1 MLVLTHGMAAAAMVV
16 ALASTSVAQ
25 TRVPVWIDTDPA
37 LGEPERD
44 VDDGLALVHGR
55 GAEAVSPGLGVFFVS
70 FAPCALLL
78 DGAG

>member
-44 VDDGLALVHGR
+44 VDDGLALVHG
-55 GAEAVSPGLGVFFVS
+55 
-70 FAPCALLL
+70 
-78 DGAG
+78 GAG